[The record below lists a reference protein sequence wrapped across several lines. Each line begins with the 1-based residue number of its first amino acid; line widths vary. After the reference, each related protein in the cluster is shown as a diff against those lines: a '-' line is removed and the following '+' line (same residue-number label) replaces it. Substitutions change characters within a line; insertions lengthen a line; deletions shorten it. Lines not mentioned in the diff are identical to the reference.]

1 MSKIKNQELEIIKN
15 RVNNVGYE
23 LLTYTNLFEI
33 LKEDTDYLNKA
44 IEVFV
49 FETREEY
56 RIIESH
62 ITVRDFES
70 VDELEEEIL
79 KNIKKCKSYKR
90 AVSWGKKLYEYAKL
104 NNFAFTF
111 VLAVDE

>member
-33 LKEDTDYLNKA
+33 LKEDTDYLNEA

-49 FETREEY
+49 FETREECL
-56 RIIESH
+56 R
-62 ITVRDFES
+62 R
-70 VDELEEEIL
+70 
-79 KNIKKCKSYKR
+79 C
-90 AVSWGKKLYEYAKL
+90 
-104 NNFAFTF
+104 
-111 VLAVDE
+111 